1 MIFIYFPCEFY
12 IISNVIAYEILILNY
27 NNEYGLGICL
37 FFIIN
42 LHIYVMISQTYIY
55 IYIYIY
61 KILKIFLFD
70 PMVQL
75 VTHWLNQWP
84 NDRVTMLIDL
94 VNVHS
99 RFNNYAL
106 SVCSKSQRFFYLY
119 CNSVLIHFPITK
131 NT

>member
-27 NNEYGLGICL
+27 NNEYSLGICL

-55 IYIYIY
+55 IY

-70 PMVQL
+70 PTVQL

-84 NDRVTMLIDL
+84 SDRLTMLIDL
-94 VNVHS
+94 VNVRS
-99 RFNNYAL
+99 RFNNYTF

-119 CNSVLIHFPITK
+119 CNSVLIRFPITK

>member
-27 NNEYGLGICL
+27 NNEYSLGICL

-42 LHIYVMISQTYIY
+42 LHIYVMISQTFIY
-55 IYIYIY
+55 IYIIF
-61 KILKIFLFD
+61 KIFLFD
-70 PMVQL
+70 PTVQL

-84 NDRVTMLIDL
+84 SDRVTMLIDL
-94 VNVHS
+94 VNVRS
-99 RFNNYAL
+99 RFNNCAL

-119 CNSVLIHFPITK
+119 CNSVLIRFPITK

>member
-12 IISNVIAYEILILNY
+12 IISNVIAYERLILNY
-27 NNEYGLGICL
+27 NNEYNLGVCL
-37 FFIIN
+37 FFSIN

-55 IYIYIY
+55 VYI
-61 KILKIFLFD
+61 ILKIFLFD
-70 PMVQL
+70 PTVQL
-75 VTHWLNQWP
+75 VTHWLNKWLS
-84 NDRVTMLIDL
+84 DRVTMLIDL

-99 RFNNYAL
+99 RFNNYAF

-119 CNSVLIHFPITK
+119 CNSVLICFLITK